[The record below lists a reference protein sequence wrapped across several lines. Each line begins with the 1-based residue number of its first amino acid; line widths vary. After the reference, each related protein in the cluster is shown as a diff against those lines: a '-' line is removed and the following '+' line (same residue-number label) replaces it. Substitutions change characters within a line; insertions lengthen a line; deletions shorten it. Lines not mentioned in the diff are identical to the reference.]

1 MSTDVTLRPAR
12 PGNAAA
18 IARVHVETWRSAY
31 AGLVPDDYLVSMT
44 EAKQAAQWNLWI
56 RGARPPDS
64 VLVAEAQDLPGGRI
78 IGFGSCGR
86 ARGDPAR
93 GEIFTLYVTPDWQG
107 RGIGR
112 RLLAALF
119 QALDDGGLKTAV
131 VWVLRANPA
140 RFFYEAL
147 GGVRAAERR
156 ERFAGV
162 ELEEAAY
169 AWDDL
174 KTWLAARRLDSP
186 PRGL

>member
-1 MSTDVTLRPAR
+1 MSTEVTLRPAR
-12 PGNAAA
+12 PGDIAA
-18 IARVHVETWRSAY
+18 IARVHVETWRNAY

-44 EAKQAAQWNLWI
+44 EAKQATQWDRWI
-56 RGARPPDS
+56 RGAQPPNT
-64 VLVAEAQDLPGGRI
+64 VLVAEARDLPGGRI

-93 GEIFTLYVTPDWQG
+93 GEVFTLYVAPDWQG

-119 QALDDGGLKTAV
+119 RALDDGGLKSAV

-147 GGVRAAERR
+147 GGARAAERR

-174 KTWLAARRLDSP
+174 KAWLAERDVA
-186 PRGL
+186 